1 MPHKNLKKHK
11 TPYVGGLISSTRYLM
26 LCLCI
31 YQVFLCG
38 MAKIRIKNQ
47 KKHVQV
53 RNLCQNN

>member
-31 YQVFLCG
+31 YQVFYV
-38 MAKIRIKNQ
+38 AWQR
-47 KKHVQV
+47 
-53 RNLCQNN
+53 